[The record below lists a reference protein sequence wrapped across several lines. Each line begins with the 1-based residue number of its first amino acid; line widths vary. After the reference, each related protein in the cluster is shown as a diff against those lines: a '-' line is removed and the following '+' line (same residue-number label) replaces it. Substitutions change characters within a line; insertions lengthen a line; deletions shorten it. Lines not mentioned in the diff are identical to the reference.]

1 MPFYTGSSDQMTLYI
16 ETLDVLQDLLD
27 TYSAGSPVI
36 LMGDFNTTLP
46 QSETLKGNWY
56 CVRPFTR

>member
-1 MPFYTGSSDQMTLYI
+1 MLFYTGSSEQLTLYI

-36 LMGDFNTTLP
+36 LKR
-46 QSETLKGNWY
+46 QSLISEYFLYNPNQLQKNHL
-56 CVRPFTR
+56 RL